1 MPREQ
6 LRLQGSGYPGLPQGM
21 EASGG
26 KGEENE
32 LVNRPELEVFGL
44 AMLGGGLVFG
54 AAHPYG
60 MLVIVWSLGRFAVL
74 TEIDYPWSELGEA
87 TVVDIGGG
95 VGKSRS
101 ILTPPCRNIH
111 LVDQFELGWPANREF
126 VTCETGGFDIQ
137 LSKLYPNLSFVI
149 QDRGPVLQQAEHNV
163 WPKENPSAL
172 AEDRVKFMQHD
183 FFQQNP
189 VQGAA
194 IYWLRNILYCP
205 ARRLLLK
212 STEI

>member
-1 MPREQ
+1 
-6 LRLQGSGYPGLPQGM
+6 M
-21 EASGG
+21 EARGG
-26 KGEENE
+26 KEEENE

-44 AMLGGGLVFG
+44 AMLGGGMVIG

-60 MLVIVWSLGRFAVL
+60 MLVLVWGLGPFAVL

-87 TVVDIGGG
+87 TFVDVGGG

-101 ILTPPCRNIH
+101 MFAPPRRIIQ
-111 LVDQFELGWPANREF
+111 LVDQVELGWPANREF
-126 VTCETGGFDIQ
+126 VTFETGGFDIQ
-137 LSKLYPNLSFVI
+137 LSKLYPNLSFVV

-172 AEDRVKFMQHD
+172 AEGRVKFMQHD

-194 IYWLRNILYCP
+194 IYWLRYVLYRP
-205 ARRLLLK
+205 ARPLLLK
-212 STEI
+212 STKT